1 MRSRP
6 TRSSFLA
13 LLVACAALTVLA
25 PGCGPSIGSPEAALE
40 ALAAA
45 LRAGDADGAYALMSR
60 SYRARVSREEFRA
73 LFSSQPDEI
82 ARTAD
87 ALSHRAGP
95 VEEEARIEWREHERI
110 ELAREGGAWRIV
122 TDVVDYYSQASPRDA
137 VRSFVR
143 AAEHRRFDVLLG
155 LLPATDRAGTDAA
168 RLEALWT
175 GEGREGFER
184 LVGSLRAGLEAPI
197 ETHGDRAT
205 MEYGEHARAELA
217 LEGERWVIVDPD

>member
-1 MRSRP
+1 MRSLLPRP
-6 TRSSFLA
+6 AWLVLRA
-13 LLVACAALTVLA
+13 LLVTLA
-25 PGCGPSIGSPEAALE
+25 VGCGPAVSSPEAALE

-45 LRAGDADGAYALMSR
+45 LRAGDADTAYGLMSR

-73 LFSSQPDEI
+73 LFVAQPEEI

-87 ALSHRAGP
+87 ALGRRSGP
-95 VEEEARIEWREHERI
+95 VEEEARIEWREHEHI
-110 ELAREGGAWRIV
+110 ELAREGGAWRV
-122 TDVVDYYSQASPRDA
+122 VSDVVDYYSQSSPRDA

-143 AAEHRRFDVLLG
+143 AAEHRRFDVLLR
-155 LLPATDRAGTDAA
+155 LLPEADRADLDAA

-197 ETHGDRAT
+197 EIHGEHAT

-217 LEGERWVIVDPD
+217 REGERWVIVDPD